1 MASAKL
7 IAIDFDEVL
16 FPLFTE
22 YANYFQKNH
31 SKPVRLPLKY
41 PYHYATAL
49 GTSEESARETLT
61 AFFASPE
68 HANMKPI
75 AGSVST
81 LKKLKEDGW
90 DLAVVTARPKT
101 VSVQTQ
107 YLLDKHFKGMFGEVI
122 YCNYYTP
129 FKVPKYRIC
138 ESMGAR
144 MIVDDSHTNCLE
156 CLDIGVG
163 AVHFV
168 GNPVYPWCN
177 ESNISARTWDDIY
190 EILA

>member
-49 GTSEESARETLT
+49 GTSEESARETLA

-81 LKKLKEDGW
+81 LKKLKED
-90 DLAVVTARPKT
+90 
-101 VSVQTQ
+101 
-107 YLLDKHFKGMFGEVI
+107 
-122 YCNYYTP
+122 
-129 FKVPKYRIC
+129 
-138 ESMGAR
+138 
-144 MIVDDSHTNCLE
+144 
-156 CLDIGVG
+156 
-163 AVHFV
+163 
-168 GNPVYPWCN
+168 
-177 ESNISARTWDDIY
+177 
-190 EILA
+190 